1 MRKLQ
6 TAIALVLIFLV
17 SGVVLAQYKA
27 PFSSYPLT
35 DELVERAITLGAV
48 RGRDFGLWMTDS
60 ASAWGNAF
68 ADDQSGSTG
77 FSVQIYSPF
86 MWIAQQSSWA
96 AKQYKKFDAAELDWE
111 AMDLLRVY
119 ANPDVP
125 LRLGNLGA
133 TGVEHVVIR
142 STAKHNFE
150 VAQPVEIEGDLE
162 YAQNSFGAEWAGA
175 SQAAMFLMEDVL
187 RIAAADKKG
196 EFFILIIGVSGE
208 EKKFKVKTKHFNRLP

>member
-6 TAIALVLIFLV
+6 AAIALVLIFLV
-17 SGVVLAQYKA
+17 SGVVLTQGKA
-27 PFSSYPLT
+27 PFWNYPLT
-35 DELVERAITLGAV
+35 DELVERAIAEGSV
-48 RGRDFGLWMTDS
+48 RGEDFGLWMTDS
-60 ASAWGNAF
+60 GSAWGNAF
-68 ADDQSGSTG
+68 VDDQSGTTG
-77 FSVQIYSPF
+77 FSVLIYSPYS
-86 MWIAQQSSWA
+86 WINQQASWA
-96 AKQYKKFDAAELDWE
+96 AKKYKKFDAAELNWE

-162 YAQNSFGAEWAGA
+162 YTQNSFGAEWAGE
-175 SQAAMFLMEDVL
+175 SQVAMFLMEDVL

-208 EKKFKVKTKHFNRLP
+208 EKKFKVKTKHFKRLP